1 MTKHTL
7 EQLAADLRRAAEQGE
22 AIAPLRDLIGIDNAE
37 AAYAIQHINVQYDVA
52 QGRRVV
58 GRKVGLTHPKVQ
70 QQLGVD
76 QPDFGTLFA
85 DMCYGDNEI
94 IPFSRVLQ
102 PRIEAEI
109 ALVLN
114 RDLPATDI
122 TFDELYNAIEWVLP
136 ALEVVGSRIRD
147 WSIQFVD
154 TVADNASCGV
164 YVIGG
169 PAQRPAGLDLKN
181 CAMKMTRN
189 NEEVSSGR
197 GSECLGHPLNAA
209 VWLAR
214 KMASL
219 GEPLRTGDIIL
230 TGALGP
236 MVAVNAGDRFEAH
249 IEGIGSVAATFSS
262 AAPKGSLS

>member
-22 AIAPLRDLIGIDNAE
+22 AIAPLRDLIGIENAE
-37 AAYAIQHINVQYDVA
+37 AAYAIQRINVQHDVA

-85 DMCYGDNEI
+85 DMCYGDNET

-114 RDLPATDI
+114 RDLPAT
-122 TFDELYNAIEWVLP
+122 
-136 ALEVVGSRIRD
+136 
-147 WSIQFVD
+147 D

-219 GEPLRTGDIIL
+219 GEPLRAGDIIL